1 MSSRSLFYQR
11 IALARGAAI
20 ALVLA
25 AVGPGCARRVV
36 IDPDEVHRHNTDWVL
51 RRPSPGASG
60 VPASG
65 SSPALPP
72 SASSAPAGAP
82 PAPDAG
88 APPRMI

>member
-1 MSSRSLFYQR
+1 MSSRRLVYRR
-11 IALARGAAI
+11 IALARSAAI

-25 AVGPGCARRVV
+25 AVGTGCARRVV

-51 RRPSPGASG
+51 RRPSPGTSG